1 MEELKVKKP
10 TQKEMLTEL
19 ARLAEENNKIELA
32 EFCYDRIAQLE
43 KKASASKAKS
53 AESQVEN
60 DKIKNVILEVM
71 ARLGRAVTVTELTKE
86 EELNSYSNQKLT
98 YVLTKMYKE
107 DGTVTNFKDKKKSMF
122 KLAE

>member
-1 MEELKVKKP
+1 MEEKKVKL
-10 TQKEMLTEL
+10 TQKNYFDMLEK
-19 ARLAEENNKIELA
+19 LAEENNRPDLV
-32 EFCYDRIAQLE
+32 EFCQDRKAQIE
-43 KKASASKAKS
+43 KKANSSKAKAS
-53 AESQVEN
+53 TNQAEN

-71 ARLGRAVTVTELTKE
+71 TRLGRAVTVTELTKE
-86 EELNSYSNQKLT
+86 EELNNYSNQKLT